1 LKLLTI
7 GRAGER
13 GLVGRAM
20 ATLGDLAAYLLM
32 LISVGAV
39 VVAIEALNRHD

>member
-1 LKLLTI
+1 
-7 GRAGER
+7 
-13 GLVGRAM
+13 M